1 MDDKCSTYFSDEFI
15 EQNTNVI
22 LQQAINWSKDNLKGR
37 YNTQLNI
44 TATNGEIII
53 TGDVIINN
61 AIEELPYKIHKVI
74 GNVVI
79 DNSLVFKKGKFKSLK
94 NMPDII
100 TGNFN
105 CSNNP
110 IKSLKDGPKEV
121 GGTYWCQCCELTD
134 LNGLAHSIGGSLL
147 AFNNNIADI
156 SVINTCNI
164 GKNIDITNNPISH
177 SSNLLA
183 FT

>member
-1 MDDKCSTYFSDEFI
+1 M
-15 EQNTNVI
+15 
-22 LQQAINWSKDNLKGR
+22 
-37 YNTQLNI
+37 
-44 TATNGEIII
+44 
-53 TGDVIINN
+53 
-61 AIEELPYKIHKVI
+61 
-74 GNVVI
+74 
-79 DNSLVFKKGKFKSLK
+79 NS
-94 NMPDII
+94 
-100 TGNFN
+100 FN

>member
-1 MDDKCSTYFSDEFI
+1 MDTDCSSYFSDEFI

-22 LQQAINWSKDNLKGR
+22 LQQAVNWCKDNLKGR
-37 YNTQLNI
+37 YNTQLVI
-44 TATNGEIII
+44 TVKNGEIII

-61 AIEELPYKIHKVI
+61 TIEELPYKIHKVV
-74 GNVVI
+74 GNVTT
-79 DNSLVFKKGKFKSLK
+79 DNSLAFKKGKFKSLK
-94 NMPDII
+94 NMPDVI

-110 IKSLKDGPKEV
+110 IKSLKDGPREV
-121 GGTYWCQCCELTD
+121 GGSYWCQCCELTD

-147 AFNNNIADI
+147 AFNNNITDAT
-156 SVINTCNI
+156 VINNCKI

-177 SSNLLA
+177 STNLLA

>member
-1 MDDKCSTYFSDEFI
+1 MNNNCSSYFSDEFI

-22 LQQAINWSKDNLKGR
+22 LQQAINWCKDNLKGR

-44 TATNGEIII
+44 TAANGEIII

-61 AIEELPYKIHKVI
+61 TIEELPYKIHKVI

-110 IKSLKDGPKEV
+110 IKSLKDGPREV

-134 LNGLAHSIGGSLL
+134 LNGLADSIGGSLL
-147 AFNNNIADI
+147 AFNNNITDI
-156 SVINTCNI
+156 SAINTCKI
-164 GKNIDITNNPISH
+164 GKNIDITNNPISY
-177 SSNLLA
+177 STKLLA